1 MVTQRNNPQH
11 LAPRRKNMVPLAA
24 VIIAVLLCGGV
35 GFAVAQGM
43 LPGMKAPE
51 PASASSS
58 VAESN
63 AADESPAASSADVAT
78 SQQQAQSE
86 VPQSS
91 SQQSSAEAAASEQVS
106 SEQSSSEQASSSATA
121 SSAEEKSQSESTP
134 ANSELAWRDT
144 DFAVDPARPAGSN
157 ADNGRKVVYIT
168 IDDGPSAR
176 TPEVL
181 DILDKYNAKAT
192 FFVVGADPSNYHYIK
207 EAYDRGHTI
216 GLHTMT
222 HDYAAVY
229 ASTDAYYA
237 DLNQIGQV
245 VKDQIGYVPC
255 FIRFPGGSSNGVS
268 ADYCAGIMSEL
279 VNSVQAQGYQYY
291 DWNVST
297 GDGAVHTADELVG
310 YVKEFEPETNIVL
323 LCHDSETKQTTVEAL
338 PQIIEYYQGLG
349 YSFEAID
356 RNTWV
361 PHHGVAN

>member
-1 MVTQRNNPQH
+1 MVTPRTNPQH
-11 LAPRRKNMVPLAA
+11 LAPQRKNMLPLAA
-24 VIIAVLLCGGV
+24 AIIALLLCGGV
-35 GFAVAQGM
+35 GFAAAQGM
-43 LPGMKAPE
+43 LPGMKAPQ
-51 PASASSS
+51 PASASSA
-58 VAESN
+58 VAESSVVE
-63 AADESPAASSADVAT
+63 ESSAASSAEVAT
-78 SQQQAQSE
+78 DQQQAQSE
-86 VPQSS
+86 APQSS
-91 SQQSSAEAAASEQVS
+91 SQQSSAEAV
-106 SEQSSSEQASSSATA
+106 SSEQASSEQAPSSEAS

-134 ANSELAWRDT
+134 ASSELAWRDT
-144 DFAVDPARPAGSN
+144 DFAVDPARPAGSTS
-157 ADNGRKVVYIT
+157 DNGRKVVYIT

-297 GDGAVHTADELVG
+297 GDGAVHTAEELVG
-310 YVKEFEPETNIVL
+310 YVKESGLDTNIVM
-323 LCHDSETKQTTVEAL
+323 LCHDSETKQSTVEAL

>member
-1 MVTQRNNPQH
+1 MVTPRKNPQRP
-11 LAPRRKNMVPLAA
+11 AIQRKSVLPLVG
-24 VIIAVLLCGGV
+24 VIIAVLLCGGI
-35 GFAVAQGM
+35 GFAAAQGL
-43 LPGMKAPE
+43 LPDTQA
-51 PASASSS
+51 ARSSS
-58 VAESN
+58 ANSSAAESS
-63 AADESPAASSADVAT
+63 AAKESSDASSAEEAADK
-78 SQQQAQSE
+78 QQAQSE
-86 VPQSS
+86 AQLDA
-91 SQQSSAEAAASEQVS
+91 SQQSSPEATSLEQAPSEQTPSDEAAS
-106 SEQSSSEQASSSATA
+106 STEGNTQP
-121 SSAEEKSQSESTP
+121 ESTP
-134 ANSELAWRDT
+134 ASSELAWRDT
-144 DFAVDPARPAGSN
+144 DFAVDPARPAGSTS
-157 ADNGRKVVYIT
+157 DNGRKVVYIT

-297 GDGAVHTADELVG
+297 GDGAVHTAEELVG
-310 YVKEFEPETNIVL
+310 YVKESGLDTNIVM
-323 LCHDSETKQTTVEAL
+323 LCHDSETKQSTVEAL